1 MKLKTPAYLQP
12 CLPQNNQSKVILMRD
27 LLPYIKLYK
36 KHWFGLTLGML
47 LSFATL
53 FASIGL
59 LTISGWFISASA
71 IAGLTIARETFNYM
85 LPAGAVR
92 GFSIGRTAGR
102 WGERVVSH
110 NATFKLLTE
119 LRIFFFKKL
128 IPLIPGRF
136 SKLRDADLLNRLVAD
151 VDAMDHVYLR
161 LISPIIV
168 GTLGIIGLTAFLAW
182 FDVTIGLT
190 LGAILF
196 SLLLIWPTLFYKLGK
211 QNGADLT
218 QNKATLR
225 IKTLD
230 WLQGNAEL
238 RIFGAEEQYHQR
250 ILDAQVALLSNQRHM
265 ATLTGLANGLLL
277 LANGWTLLL
286 MLWISADGIAG
297 MTPDPM
303 VAMVAFA
310 TMASFELLMPIAGAF
325 QYLGQTLSSARRLNE
340 IITAEPDTVFDENGV
355 TQEIKGNLTISDV
368 SYQYLDA
375 DTDAITHVS
384 LDLLAG
390 QKMAIV
396 GQTGSGKSTLLQLL
410 TRQWDPKS
418 GSIAIDGVQLP
429 KWKESSLR
437 SAMSVVSQRVDIL
450 NGSLRDNLLL
460 ANDEANDELLAQTLN
475 KVGLGDL
482 TADEGLNTWLG
493 DGGRQLSGG
502 ERRRIG
508 IARALLHNAPI
519 VLLDEPTEGL
529 DQKTEQQI
537 MSVLNDHIKD
547 KTVVFITHRLVNLE
561 NMDQVCLMDHG
572 EITEQGTHESLLALN
587 GAYHQ
592 LWQRF

>member
-1 MKLKTPAYLQP
+1 
-12 CLPQNNQSKVILMRD
+12 MRD

-36 KHWFGLTLGML
+36 KHWFGLTLGMI

-211 QNGADLT
+211 KNGAELT

-238 RIFGAEEQYHQR
+238 RIFGAEEQYQQR

-340 IITAEPDTVFDENGV
+340 IITAEPDTLFDENGV
-355 TQEIKGNLTISDV
+355 TQEVKGNLTISDV
-368 SYQYLDA
+368 SYQYMDA
-375 DTDAITHVS
+375 ETDAIKHIS
-384 LDLLAG
+384 LDLVAG
-390 QKMAIV
+390 HKMAIV
-396 GQTGSGKSTLLQLL
+396 GQTGSGKSTLLQLI

-418 GSIAIDGVQLP
+418 GTISIDGVQLP

-437 SAMSVVSQRVDIL
+437 SSMSVVSQRVDIL
-450 NGSLRDNLLL
+450 NGSLRDNLKL
-460 ANDEANDELLAQTLN
+460 ANDSASDDVLTQILE
-475 KVGLGDL
+475 KVGLHDL
-482 TADEGLNTWLG
+482 LADDGLNAWLG

-508 IARALLHNAPI
+508 IARALLHDAPI

-537 MSVLNDHIKD
+537 MSVLNEHIQN

-561 NMDQVCLMDHG
+561 AMDQICLMDHG
-572 EITEQGTHESLLALN
+572 EIVEQGTHEELLAVN